1 MEPEFGVGV
10 EFDGLHVD
18 KYIDEGRS
26 GSVWM
31 VHEIAAP
38 ENVWAVK
45 IHLGA
50 YVKVR
55 KSRFRR
61 EMKFVKRDYI
71 REYRPKL
78 IRTGCWNGHLY
89 YMTEYGEP
97 LPEEF
102 TPRLIIRIFLPI
114 ARALAALHRL
124 GFLYCDPKPGNI
136 VLVNG
141 VPKLIDFGC
150 VTTIRAAELKPRCVG
165 TMGYIPPEVRE
176 GMLLNVRAEVCA
188 FGYLLQWACRSA
200 RCRRTFGPLIVYL
213 TNREQIERPAS
224 MDYVCAKLPLCRDWL
239 MRLAVILLY
248 VFGAPL
254 LLAIAG
260 IIIAE
265 IFEARFEKW
274 VEERNRDYI
283 RDNAFRITAEY
294 MKNASETPRHDK
306 EIQEGTPTPRDSK

>member
-1 MEPEFGVGV
+1 MEPEFGVGI

-38 ENVWAVK
+38 KNVWAVK

-50 YVKVR
+50 YVNVR

-61 EMKFVKRDYI
+61 EVKFVRRDYI
-71 REYRPKL
+71 REHRPKF
-78 IRTGCWNGHLY
+78 IRAGCWNGHLY

-102 TPRLIIRIFLPI
+102 TPRLVMRVFLPI

-124 GFLYCDPKPGNI
+124 GFLHCDLKPANI

-165 TMGYIPPEVRE
+165 TRGYTPPEVRE

-188 FGYLLQWACRSA
+188 FGYLLHWACRSA
-200 RCRRTFGPLIVYL
+200 RCRRTFGPLILYL
-213 TNREQIERPAS
+213 TNHEPDARPAS

-248 VFGAPL
+248 IFGTPL

-260 IIIAE
+260 IVVAE
-265 IFEARFEKW
+265 IFEARFEKR
-274 VEERNRDYI
+274 VEQRNRDYI
-283 RDNAFRITAEY
+283 RENAFRITAEHI
-294 MKNASETPRHDK
+294 MKANENVRQKK
-306 EIQEGTPTPRDSK
+306 ESSEGTPAPRDAK

>member
-1 MEPEFGVGV
+1 MEPQFGVGV

-18 KYIDEGRS
+18 RYIDEGRS

-50 YVKVR
+50 YVNVR

-61 EMKFVKRDYI
+61 EVKFVRRDYI
-71 REYRPKL
+71 REHRPKF
-78 IRTGCWNGHLY
+78 IRAGCWNGHLY

-124 GFLYCDPKPGNI
+124 GFLHCDLKPGNI

-141 VPKLIDFGC
+141 VPKMIDFGC

-188 FGYLLQWACRSA
+188 FGYVLQWACRSA
-200 RCRRTFGPLIVYL
+200 RCRRTFGPFILHL
-213 TNREQIERPAS
+213 TNLEPEARTAS

-239 MRLAVILLY
+239 MRLAVILLCI
-248 VFGAPL
+248 FGAPL

-260 IIIAE
+260 IVVAE
-265 IFEARFEKW
+265 IFEARFENRI
-274 VEERNRDYI
+274 ERRNRDYI
-283 RDNAFRITAEY
+283 RDNAFRITEEY
-294 MKNASETPRHDK
+294 MKNASEAPRRNNDHQCDAKNTP
-306 EIQEGTPTPRDSK
+306 

>member
-1 MEPEFGVGV
+1 MEPQFGVGV

-18 KYIDEGRS
+18 RYIDEGRS
-26 GSVWM
+26 GSVWK

-50 YVKVR
+50 YVNVR

-61 EMKFVKRDYI
+61 EVKFVRRDYI
-71 REYRPKL
+71 REHRPKL
-78 IRTGCWNGHLY
+78 IRTGCWNGHHY
-89 YMTEYGEP
+89 YMTEYGTP
-97 LPEEF
+97 LPEEY
-102 TPRLIIRIFLPI
+102 TPRLIIRTFLPI
-114 ARALAALHRL
+114 ARALAALHRR
-124 GFLYCDPKPGNI
+124 GFLHCDIKPGNI

-141 VPKLIDFGC
+141 VPKLIDYGC

-188 FGYLLQWACRSA
+188 FGYLLHWACRSA
-200 RCRRTFGPLIVYL
+200 RCRRTFGPLILYL
-213 TNREQIERPAS
+213 TNREPIERPAS

-248 VFGAPL
+248 LFGAPL

-265 IFEARFEKW
+265 IFEARFERW
-274 VEERNRDYI
+274 VEQKNRDYI

-294 MKNASETPRHDK
+294 MKNASGAPRRDK
-306 EIQEGTPTPRDSK
+306 DAPEAPAPRDSK